1 MPWCATLYGTIRSLV
16 EGCWHSPVDRGGR
29 FRFKNLM
36 KRTGPPTVEEL
47 MAQLAASAAAIA
59 ALTAEKEALSQ
70 RVVKL
75 EEELALARLHRFAPR
90 SEKRADRVFNEAEQV
105 GVEAKAGGDE
115 DKAVD
120 LPDTGLPP
128 AGDGEGRK
136 RGRKPLPENLPRERV
151 LYDLPDDQ
159 KGCPCCHGRM
169 HRMGET
175 VTEQLHIEVKAK
187 VLENVRFKYACRH
200 CERTGITTPV
210 VTAPMP
216 AQPLPGSIA
225 TASTLAF
232 ALVHKYVDG
241 TPLYRLAQSFER
253 AGVPVSRG
261 ALGHWVIGASERH
274 LSRLYDALKLRL
286 RSQPLIHGDETTV
299 QVLKEKDREATS
311 TSYMW
316 AYRSGEDSDEPIV
329 LLDYQPGR
337 GQIYPQAFLGNYRGL
352 LMSDGYAAWRTL
364 DGATHLGCMAHAR
377 RRFVDALKARP
388 KPGGPPEQ
396 ALKFFEQLYRVE
408 KQARNEKPDTG
419 ETQADHIRRFRQQH
433 SIPVLNALKQWL
445 DAMAPKVPPDS
456 KLGDA
461 ISYALN
467 QWPYLTRYTDDG
479 RMPIDNNLLERDIR
493 LFATGRKNWL
503 FSDTVEGARASAVV
517 YSLMLTCRA
526 CGVEPLAW
534 LRHVLTELPKRA
546 TEADINDLLPFNFAK
561 TQAA

>member
-1 MPWCATLYGTIRSLV
+1 
-16 EGCWHSPVDRGGR
+16 
-29 FRFKNLM
+29 
-36 KRTGPPTVEEL
+36 

-90 SEKRADRVFNEAEQV
+90 SEKRADRIFNEAEQV
-105 GVEAKAGGDE
+105 GVEEKADGDE
-115 DKAVD
+115 DTAVD

-128 AGDGEGRK
+128 AGDVEGRK

-151 LYDLPDDQ
+151 EYDLTDDQ

-210 VTAPMP
+210 VTASMP

-241 TPLYRLAQSFER
+241 TPLYRLAQTFER

-286 RSQPLIHGDETTV
+286 RSQPLIHGDETNV
-299 QVLKEKDREATS
+299 QVLKEKDKEATS

-337 GQIYPQAFLGNYRGL
+337 GQIYPQAFLGPYRGI
-352 LMSDGYAAWRTL
+352 LMSDGYAAW
-364 DGATHLGCMAHAR
+364 
-377 RRFVDALKARP
+377 
-388 KPGGPPEQ
+388 
-396 ALKFFEQLYRVE
+396 
-408 KQARNEKPDTG
+408 
-419 ETQADHIRRFRQQH
+419 
-433 SIPVLNALKQWL
+433 
-445 DAMAPKVPPDS
+445 
-456 KLGDA
+456 
-461 ISYALN
+461 
-467 QWPYLTRYTDDG
+467 
-479 RMPIDNNLLERDIR
+479 
-493 LFATGRKNWL
+493 
-503 FSDTVEGARASAVV
+503 
-517 YSLMLTCRA
+517 
-526 CGVEPLAW
+526 
-534 LRHVLTELPKRA
+534 LR
-546 TEADINDLLPFNFAK
+546 
-561 TQAA
+561 

>member
-1 MPWCATLYGTIRSLV
+1 
-16 EGCWHSPVDRGGR
+16 
-29 FRFKNLM
+29 
-36 KRTGPPTVEEL
+36 
-47 MAQLAASAAAIA
+47 MARIA
-59 ALTAEKEALSQ
+59 ALRAENCQLAE

-75 EEELALARLHRFAPR
+75 EEELALARLQRFAPK
-90 SEKRADRVFNEAEQV
+90 SEKRADRLFNEAEQV
-105 GVEAKAGGDE
+105 AAGDE
-115 DKAVD
+115 AGDEHGAVVD

-128 AGDGEGRK
+128 EDKPEGKK
-136 RGRKPLPENLPRERV
+136 RGRKRLPENLPRERIE
-151 LYDLPDDQ
+151 YDLPDDQ
-159 KGCPCCHGRM
+159 KACPCCDRRM

-175 VTEQLHIEVKAK
+175 ITGQLHIEVKAK
-187 VLENVRFKYACRH
+187 VLQNVRFKYACRH
-200 CERTGITTPV
+200 CDRTGINTPV

-241 TPLYRLAQSFER
+241 TPLYRLAQVFER

-261 ALGHWVIGASERH
+261 ALGHWVIGSSEKH
-274 LSRLYDALKLRL
+274 LARIYDALKLRL

-299 QVLKEKDREATS
+299 QVLKEKNREPTS

-316 AYRSGEDSDEPIV
+316 AYRSGQDSDEPIV

-337 GQIYPQAFLGNYRGL
+337 GQIWPQAFPGDYRGL
-352 LMSDGYAAWRTL
+352 LMSDGYCAWRTL
-364 DGATHLGCMAHAR
+364 EGATHPGCMAHSR
-377 RRFVDALKARP
+377 RRFVNALKTRS
-388 KPGGPPEQ
+388 KPGGPPQQ

-408 KQARNEKPDTG
+408 RQARNEKPDKG
-419 ETQADHIRRFRQQH
+419 ETRDHCIRRFRQQH
-433 SIPVLNALKQWL
+433 SVPVLNAFKEWL
-445 DAMAPKVPPDS
+445 DEIAPKVLPDS

-461 ISYALN
+461 VSCTLK
-467 QWPYLTRYTDDG
+467 QWDYLTRYTEDG

-493 LFATGRKNWL
+493 IFATGRKSWL

-534 LRHVLTELPKRA
+534 LRHVLTELPQRA
-546 TEADINDLLPFNFAK
+546 ADADINDLLPFNFQK
-561 TQAA
+561 TTTA